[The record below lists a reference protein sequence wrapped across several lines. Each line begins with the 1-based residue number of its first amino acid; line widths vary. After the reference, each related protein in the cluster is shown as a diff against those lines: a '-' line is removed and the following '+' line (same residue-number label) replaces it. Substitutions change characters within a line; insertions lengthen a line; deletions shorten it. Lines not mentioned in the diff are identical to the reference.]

1 MSNDS
6 PPTTGSLSVPRARS
20 LALRPSNAL
29 VTRGL
34 RDIAQFGNRAR
45 AEELVILG
53 DAYRKKSDYDKAIW
67 YYTRAIEVDPEYG
80 IAYFQRGYTN
90 ARWFS
95 RRDAI
100 ADYTEFIRLDPNDA
114 EAYFNRGY
122 NYEMWMGNDMSL
134 AIADYTEAIR
144 LDPQMVHAYYR
155 RAEAYRRK
163 KGDYDRAIA
172 DFTEVIRLDPKNSF
186 AYHGR
191 GLAYQKKGD
200 LKKAQSDFAEAERLW
215 AEDEEMRP

>member
-1 MSNDS
+1 MNDE
-6 PPTTGSLSVPRARS
+6 TGSTSRSLSVPRSHS

-34 RDIAQFGNRAR
+34 RDNAQLGNRAR
-45 AEELVILG
+45 AEELVIFG

-67 YYTRAIEVDPEYG
+67 YCTRAIEVDPEYG

-95 RRDAI
+95 RKDAI
-100 ADYTEFIRLDPNDA
+100 ADYTEV
-114 EAYFNRGY
+114 
-122 NYEMWMGNDMSL
+122 
-134 AIADYTEAIR
+134 IR
-144 LDPQMVHAYYR
+144 LDPQMVRAYYR

-186 AYHGR
+186 AYHDC
-191 GLAYQKKGD
+191 GLAYQKKGE
-200 LKKAQSDFAEAERLW
+200 LKKAESDFAEAKRLGYK
-215 AEDEEMRP
+215 P